1 MLGRKCSSRPAR
13 GKERLRCSGKSRCTP
28 TLTSS
33 TPCSSTTGRARG
45 QPTGVLDK
53 DRLQNREGPG
63 ICCISSVLILCLLL
77 RLRRLQVSARAEMEN
92 KIGRVFDHGEEA
104 APLL

>member
-1 MLGRKCSSRPAR
+1 MFGRKCSSRPAR

-33 TPCSSTTGRARG
+33 TPCSSTTGRAQEQPRG
-45 QPTGVLDK
+45 VPGK
-53 DRLQNREGPG
+53 DSLQNREGPG
-63 ICCISSVLILCLLL
+63 MCCISSVLILCLLL
-77 RLRRLQVSARAEMEN
+77 PLRRLQVSARAETGN

-104 APLL
+104 A